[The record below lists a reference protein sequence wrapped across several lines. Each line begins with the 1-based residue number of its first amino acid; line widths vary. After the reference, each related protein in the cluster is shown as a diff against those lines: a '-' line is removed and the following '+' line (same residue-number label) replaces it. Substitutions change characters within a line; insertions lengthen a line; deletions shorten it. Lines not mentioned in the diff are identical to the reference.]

1 MTCAE
6 LQEVLP
12 DILEDGGTAEQRSHL
27 KLCSA
32 CSELASD
39 LREISQQARLLQGSE
54 EPSPRVWNSIEIAL
68 RQEGLIHPPLAST
81 PRVRSSLRHWSMAWL
96 LPAAAAFLVTFGVLR
111 YTQHPAPAPTIAER
125 STPATTPAP
134 TPAAPDLASAAP
146 AAVSAVPVTAAPAGR
161 NHMSLAD
168 DEQLLQVV
176 GSRSPAMRASY
187 EADLRRVNAYIR
199 DAEEWARANPND
211 DEAQQYLMNAYEQ
224 KAMVYQMALD
234 RSLP

>member
-12 DILEDGGTAEQRSHL
+12 DILENGSTAEQRSHL
-27 KLCSA
+27 KLCPA
-32 CSELASD
+32 CSELVSD
-39 LREISQQARLLQGSE
+39 LRDISEQARLLQGSE
-54 EPSPRVWNSIEIAL
+54 EPSPRVWNSIEIVL
-68 RQEGLIHPPLAST
+68 RQQGLIHPPLAA
-81 PRVRSSLRHWSMAWL
+81 PGPVRSSFRHWSTAWL

-111 YTQHPAPAPTIAER
+111 YTQHPVQQPIVAERAAPAA
-125 STPATTPAP
+125 APAP
-134 TPAAPDLASAAP
+134 TPAAPAPALASAPAP
-146 AAVSAVPVTAAPAGR
+146 VISAPAGR
-161 NHMSLAD
+161 NHISLAD

-199 DAEEWARANPND
+199 DAEAWARANPD
-211 DEAQQYLMNAYEQ
+211 DEQAQQYLMDAYEQ

>member
-12 DILEDGGTAEQRSHL
+12 DILENGATAEQRSHL
-27 KLCSA
+27 TLCPA

-39 LREISQQARLLQGSE
+39 LDEISEQARLLRGSE
-54 EPSPRVWNSIEIAL
+54 QPSPRVWNSIEIVL
-68 RQEGLIHPPLAST
+68 RQEGLIHPPLAASS
-81 PRVRSSLRHWSMAWL
+81 PARSWVRHWSTAWL

-111 YTQHPAPAPTIAER
+111 YTQHPAQQPVVAERTAPAATVAPAPSA
-125 STPATTPAP
+125 PA
-134 TPAAPDLASAAP
+134 LASAP
-146 AAVSAVPVTAAPAGR
+146 AAAVPAGPVAR
-161 NHMSLAD
+161 NHISLAD

-176 GSRSPAMRASY
+176 GSRSPAMRGRY

-199 DAEEWARANPND
+199 DAEAWAQANPE
-211 DEAQQYLMNAYEQ
+211 DEQAQQYLMDAYEQ

-234 RSLP
+234 HSLP

>member
-12 DILEDGGTAEQRSHL
+12 DILENGATAEQRSHL
-27 KLCSA
+27 TLCPT
-32 CSELASD
+32 CSELVSD
-39 LREISQQARLLQGSE
+39 LRDISEQARLLRGSE

-68 RQEGLIHPPLAST
+68 RQEGLIHAPLAAPS
-81 PRVRSSLRHWSMAWL
+81 PSRAWFQHWSTAWL

-111 YTQHPAPAPTIAER
+111 YTQHPVQQPVVAER
-125 STPATTPAP
+125 
-134 TPAAPDLASAAP
+134 AAP
-146 AAVSAVPVTAAPAGR
+146 AATVVPAPSAPALASAPAPIISAPAGR
-161 NHMSLAD
+161 QHISLAD

-176 GSRSPAMRASY
+176 GSRSPAMRSRY

-199 DAEEWARANPND
+199 DAEAWARANPD
-211 DEAQQYLMNAYEQ
+211 DEQAQQYLMDAYEQ